1 MGKKEQYRAS
11 KGGKTRVNGKSFD
24 LDDPKLPKWIKE
36 GALTADD
43 FPYDEKLER
52 KTYEAELEAL
62 QIELGKLQADT
73 LKTGRRI
80 VVLFEGR
87 DSAGKGSCIK
97 RFMEHLNPRH
107 ARVVALPKPNDRERG
122 EWYFQRYVKNLPT
135 SGEIVLFDRSWYN
148 RAGVERVMGFCSA
161 DQLADFLREAPQFE
175 SLLVRDGVRFFK
187 FFLTIGRET
196 QLKRFH
202 DRRHSPLRSWKF
214 SPMDQA
220 ALAKFDEYTD
230 ARDEMFRFTH
240 TTTCPWTVV
249 RANDKR
255 RAQLNTLRHVL
266 SAIDYAGKD
275 PEQVGEVDPL
285 IVEAPLEPYAN

>member
-1 MGKKEQYRAS
+1 LGKKEQNRAS

-24 LDDPKLPKWIKE
+24 LDDPQLPTWIKE
-36 GALTADD
+36 RALTADD
-43 FPYDEKLER
+43 FPYDEKLKR
-52 KTYEAELEAL
+52 KTYEAELELL

-122 EWYFQRYVKNLPT
+122 EWYFQRYVKHLPT

-148 RAGVERVMGFCSA
+148 RAGVERVMGFCSE
-161 DQLADFLREAPQFE
+161 DELADFLREAPQFE
-175 SLLVRDGVRFFK
+175 SLLVRDDVRFFK

-240 TTTCPWTVV
+240 TTTCPWTVI

-255 RAQLNTLRHVL
+255 RARLNTLRHVL
-266 SAIDYAGKD
+266 SEIDYAGKD
-275 PEQVGEVDPL
+275 PKQVGEVDPL
-285 IVEAPLEPYAN
+285 IVEAPLEPDAN

>member
-122 EWYFQRYVKNLPT
+122 EWYFQRYVKHLPT

-148 RAGVERVMGFCSA
+148 RAGVERVMGFCSE

-220 ALAKFDEYTD
+220 ALAKFDEYTG

-255 RAQLNTLRHVL
+255 RAQLNTWRNVF

-285 IVEAPLEPYAN
+285 IVEAPLEPDAN

>member
-97 RFMEHLNPRH
+97 RFMEHLNLRH

-122 EWYFQRYVKNLPT
+122 EWYFQRYVKHLPT

-175 SLLVRDGVRFFK
+175 SLLVHDGVRFFK

-220 ALAKFDEYTD
+220 ALAKFDEYTG

-255 RAQLNTLRHVL
+255 RAQLNTWRNVL

-285 IVEAPLEPYAN
+285 IVEAPLEPDAN